1 MSTQSHHDPKALLN
15 PLWGNSLLT
24 SSRCFNKKYTMITI
38 SFRRSTLVFFLI
50 FFGITGQVRVFYR
63 SYVRF
68 RDVGVSSTLE
78 GRLHI
83 LAATAV
89 HVLIYVLF
97 WTLFAVPYF
106 MTYQVSL
113 R

>member
-1 MSTQSHHDPKALLN
+1 M
-15 PLWGNSLLT
+15 
-24 SSRCFNKKYTMITI
+24 
-38 SFRRSTLVFFLI
+38 
-50 FFGITGQVRVFYR
+50 RVFYR

-68 RDVGVSSTLE
+68 RDAGVSSTLE

-89 HVLIYVLF
+89 HVLIYLLY

>member
-24 SSRCFNKKYTMITI
+24 RSRCFKKYVLY
-38 SFRRSTLVFFLI
+38 SRFRF
-50 FFGITGQVRVFYR
+50 ITGQVRVFYR

-68 RDVGVSSTLE
+68 RDAGVSSTLE